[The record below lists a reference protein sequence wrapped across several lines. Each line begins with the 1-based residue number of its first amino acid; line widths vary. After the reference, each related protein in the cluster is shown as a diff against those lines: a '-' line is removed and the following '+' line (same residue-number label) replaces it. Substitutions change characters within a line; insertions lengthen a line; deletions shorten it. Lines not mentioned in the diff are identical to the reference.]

1 MRGVWHL
8 DPTRFGW
15 TQIACIGTLVGVGA
29 LAYALKDI
37 WGHGD
42 VYGFVPMFD
51 VGNENGL
58 ATFFSVQNLLI
69 AALSSYLLSINA
81 HRKRAS
87 RWKWLA
93 FVFAYLALDEATS
106 IHEKFERLGYLLGAD
121 SIIQQ
126 RHAWLLFGFPFAFLC
141 AALFLPLLYELPR
154 NTAWLVTL
162 AGGTFAL
169 GSLGFE
175 LLGSLM
181 IAHGVGP
188 SSFAYDLRRLAEET
202 LEMSGIALYNW
213 TTIRLLCMERTT
225 ASLVLED
232 ELDSSSTNGAATRS
246 RD

>member
-1 MRGVWHL
+1 MSGVWRV

-15 TQIACIGTLVGVGA
+15 MQIACIGTLVVGGA
-29 LAYALKDI
+29 LAYAFRDI

-69 AALSSYLLSINA
+69 AALLSYLLSINDQ
-81 HRKRAS
+81 RKQAS

-93 FVFAYLALDEATS
+93 CVFAYLALDEATS
-106 IHEKFERLGYLLGAD
+106 IHEKFERLGYLLGPD
-121 SIIQQ
+121 SLIQQ
-126 RHAWLLFGFPFAFLC
+126 RHAWLLFGFPFALLC
-141 AALFLPLLYELPR
+141 AALFLPLLYQLPR
-154 NTAWLVTL
+154 NTALLVAL

-181 IAHGVGP
+181 IARGVGAY
-188 SSFAYDLRRLAEET
+188 SFAYDLRRLAEET

-213 TTIRLLCMERTT
+213 TSIRLLCMERTT
-225 ASLVLED
+225 ASLVLGD
-232 ELDSSSTNGAATRS
+232 ELDGRSNGIATPS